1 MPITQGAGGAKRVV
15 GYAIYK
21 LISHEAAG
29 QRALNDPNVQQF
41 IRQQLRSAHAQLLR
55 SAYFEVVRS
64 QAQVH
69 NYLAEEILRKG
80 AQ

>member
-1 MPITQGAGGAKRVV
+1 V

-21 LISHEAAG
+21 LISREAAG

-41 IRQQLRSAHAQLLR
+41 LRQQLRSAHAQLLR
-55 SAYFEVVRS
+55 TAFFEVMRS
-64 QAQVH
+64 QAQVR
-69 NYLAEEILRKG
+69 NYFAEQILKKG

>member
-1 MPITQGAGGAKRVV
+1 M

-21 LISHEAAG
+21 LISHEVAG

-69 NYLAEEILRKG
+69 NSDAEEILRKG